1 MSANSSQF
9 SIAEKRNLLSKI
21 TALSRELKALT
32 PRASAASPS
41 SALHTETDE
50 NGEDLSGLKA
60 ELCALEAE
68 AGGRGRGGRWSTGR
82 GYRGG
87 RGSRGRGG
95 FIRGS
100 RLPDD
105 DPVVLQL
112 EAGNSNY
119 ADIKKMIGGEKMKA
133 TKTLQ
138 HWLYDKNKM
147 PPPSTDQIHVLVE
160 LPTRAGAMVV
170 YESGDLKKRFLFAHN
185 VVAQGSQQDFV
196 LILDQPTT
204 YYIVDGVKPAY
215 YDAKTILLTSPR
227 RSIWYEFN
235 KTNCRSCYMPVWSL
249 KEILKC
255 RELIY
260 SDTPVAVVQDCFR
273 RWGGIARYVLRFA
286 QVGDQQVL
294 LEKAM
299 DIVDLDGL
307 VNACGQLDANDAQ
320 VSNRLLHYRVNKIFD
335 SEYFVF
341 ASKYVQQAVYKRLY
355 KKDKRKLLEFIA
367 ASDGVVW
374 RLVDDNNAYDDDD
387 DIVEGEWDS
396 EDEDADDDMNA
407 DDDVAMEE
415 CTGVALVDDGAATVI
430 SLSKSEKAVV
440 FSHGCEI
447 VAAAN
452 TSYLQPTVKNYQSV
466 DAIIKPDLCS
476 R

>member
-1 MSANSSQF
+1 
-9 SIAEKRNLLSKI
+9 
-21 TALSRELKALT
+21 
-32 PRASAASPS
+32 
-41 SALHTETDE
+41 
-50 NGEDLSGLKA
+50 
-60 ELCALEAE
+60 
-68 AGGRGRGGRWSTGR
+68 
-82 GYRGG
+82 
-87 RGSRGRGG
+87 
-95 FIRGS
+95 
-100 RLPDD
+100 
-105 DPVVLQL
+105 
-112 EAGNSNY
+112 
-119 ADIKKMIGGEKMKA
+119 
-133 TKTLQ
+133 
-138 HWLYDKNKM
+138 
-147 PPPSTDQIHVLVE
+147 
-160 LPTRAGAMVV
+160 
-170 YESGDLKKRFLFAHN
+170 
-185 VVAQGSQQDFV
+185 
-196 LILDQPTT
+196 
-204 YYIVDGVKPAY
+204 
-215 YDAKTILLTSPR
+215 
-227 RSIWYEFN
+227 
-235 KTNCRSCYMPVWSL
+235 MPVWSL

-320 VSNRLLHYRVNKIFD
+320 VSNRLLHYRVNKNFD

-367 ASDGVVW
+367 ASDGGMCIKCCREVERFKFGVW
-374 RLVDDNNAYDDDD
+374 
-387 DIVEGEWDS
+387 S
-396 EDEDADDDMNA
+396 TTTTHEDADDDMNA

-476 R
+476 RFTDFKYQRYLDSKRKRMSTPSYVNVSKIQQFAMEVKLSSE